1 MIQGEPKMKKRLHK
15 GFTLIELLIV
25 VVVMGVLAAIAL
37 PSYKSYVQRA
47 KRAAARTAVQNMAQ
61 MQERYFTQNNTYLA
75 IPSGSTV
82 TGGWVNYVGDTY
94 ASRYYD
100 LTVTTTTATTTLAAA
115 FTISAAPANGWTD
128 TTCGT
133 LSLTS
138 AGLQS
143 PTSPTDCWQR

>member
-1 MIQGEPKMKKRLHK
+1 MKKRLHR

-37 PSYKSYVQRA
+37 PSYKSYVLRA
-47 KRAAARTAVQNMAQ
+47 KRAAARTAIQNMAQ
-61 MQERYFTQNNTYLA
+61 MQERYFTQNNTYYQ
-75 IPSGSTV
+75 INSGSSAPS
-82 TGGWVNYVGDTY
+82 GWVNYVGDSY

-100 LTVTTTTATTTLAAA
+100 LTVTSIAGSTTVAASY
-115 FTISAAPANGWTD
+115 TIAAAPANGWTD
-128 TTCGT
+128 TQCGT

>member
-1 MIQGEPKMKKRLHK
+1 MKKRLHR

-37 PSYKSYVQRA
+37 PSYKSYVLRA
-47 KRAAARTAVQNMAQ
+47 KRAAARTAIQNMAQ
-61 MQERYFTQNNTYLA
+61 MQERYFTQNNTYYA
-75 IPSGSTV
+75 IASGSTV

-94 ASRYYD
+94 ATRYYD
-100 LTVTTTTATTTLAAA
+100 LTVTSIAGSTTVAAG
-115 FTISAAPANGWTD
+115 FTIAAAPANGWTD
-128 TTCGT
+128 TQCGT

-143 PTSPTDCWQR
+143 PTSPTECWQR